1 MTALLVLVHWL
12 HLLALALWIGGLA
25 GLAIVLRTGRRVH
38 PEDVALLEPARRRTR
53 AILWWAVIAL
63 MVTLAAEIGLRTL
76 ATTAHADTAFTTS
89 LRTLLFGTRYGKASV
104 AQWLVLVAS
113 LWALD
118 ELGRAPVAAMAGLTR
133 WRGHALGIVAAPPRR
148 PHLAISPRAWLR
160 SALLL
165 AAALLVCTAVAG
177 PYGGAPLAAVVD
189 ALHLGVTMLWL
200 GGTIV
205 IALAVIPFVPLVGY
219 ARQPMALLALLDR
232 FTPAAVMGVVVLVL
246 TGLWES
252 AHAPPAPGSSFSTLA
267 GPTPALMALVLAIM
281 VATSAWG
288 LMVLR
293 PRMRRLAIRARRDA
307 RATLQAAAA
316 LTTER
321 RLLWVNAVLAVL
333 AFLLGAL
340 ADASP
345 NHVSGAAGVH
355 RPMTLRTKAGP
366 VTVMLQ
372 VRPKAAGPNIFDV
385 YVSRGGAAI
394 RGAEVVIRARSLQ
407 MRGIDPLPVVAAE
420 LGGGHYRGRGLLTM
434 GGRWRLHVSVRRG
447 ATAAAPDF
455 TVAATPLRAST
466 PAVVPA
472 PGRSTGDG
480 TPAPGS
486 WQQVGPGVITYA
498 FVADPR
504 NQARLYTGTV
514 AGVYRSSDGGAH
526 WTDASTGLSG
536 SARAVHS
543 LAVIADGSLFAAT
556 GAGVYR
562 STDGGGQW
570 LAAGLSTRAIYSL
583 ATHMDGHVALLA
595 GGDGG
600 IFRSEDLGAHWR
612 HIYTTGA
619 AAVTSLAWPAVRPT
633 LVVAGIDP
641 SAHPVAVSEDGGTTW
656 RTATQ
661 GLVALPGMMSVA
673 VAPGA
678 HDIYAGSMGRGAFTL
693 PGLSGSWQERNDGL
707 PGLATGDAHIGSFA
721 FDPANP
727 RILYAATDF
736 GVYTSPDAGRH
747 WARFGRGLRGDAM
760 VVTTLAFVNG
770 PHPMLY
776 AATAAGLYRTA
787 TS

>member
-25 GLAIVLRTGRRVH
+25 GLTIVLRAGRRVH
-38 PEDVALLEPARRRTR
+38 PEDVALLESARRRTR
-53 AILWWAVIAL
+53 AILWWAIIAL
-63 MVTLAAEIGLRTL
+63 MITLAAEIGLRTL
-76 ATTAHADTAFTTS
+76 ATSAHAGTAFTTS
-89 LRTLLFGTRYGKASV
+89 LRTLLFGTRSGQASV

-118 ELGRAPVAAMAGLTR
+118 ELGRAPVAATAGLTR

-148 PHLAISPRAWLR
+148 PHLAMSPRAWLR

-177 PYGGAPLAAVVD
+177 PYGGAPLPAIVD
-189 ALHLGVTMLWL
+189 ALHLGATMLWL

-205 IALAVIPFVPLVGY
+205 IALAVLPFVPLVGY
-219 ARQPMALLALLDR
+219 ARQPIALLALLDR
-232 FTPAAVMGVVVLVL
+232 FTPAALVGVVVLVL

-252 AHAPPAPGSSFSTLA
+252 AHAPPAPGSSVSTLA

-307 RATLQAAAA
+307 RAALQAAAA
-316 LTTER
+316 LATER

-345 NHVSGAAGVH
+345 NHVSGAASVH
-355 RPMTLRTKAGP
+355 RSMTLSTKAGP
-366 VTVMLQ
+366 VTLQ
-372 VRPKAAGPNIFDV
+372 VRPQAAGPNIFDV
-385 YVSRGGAAI
+385 YVSRRGMAI
-394 RGAEVVIRARSLQ
+394 RGAEVVIRAHSLQ
-407 MRGIDPLPVVAAE
+407 MSGIDPLPIVAAE
-420 LGGGHYRGRGLLTM
+420 RGGGHYRGRGLLTM

-447 ATAAAPDF
+447 ATVAAANT
-455 TVAATPLRAST
+455 TVTAAPLRAPTS
-466 PAVVPA
+466 
-472 PGRSTGDG
+472 STGAG

-486 WQQVGPGVITYA
+486 WQPLGPSVITYA

-504 NQARLYTGTV
+504 NQARLYTGTA

-536 SARAVHS
+536 SARVVHS

-562 STDGGGQW
+562 STDGGGHW
-570 LAAGLSTRAIYSL
+570 LAAGLRTQAIYSL

-600 IFRSEDLGAHWR
+600 IFRSDDLGAHWH
-612 HIYTTGA
+612 HIYNTGA
-619 AAVTSLAWPAVRPT
+619 AAVTSLAWPSVRPT
-633 LVVAGIDP
+633 LVVAGIVP
-641 SAHPVAVSEDGGTTW
+641 SAHPVAVSDDGGTTW

-661 GLVALPGMMSVA
+661 GLPALPGMMSVA

-678 HDIYAGSMGRGAFTL
+678 HDAYAGSMGRGAFTL

-721 FDPANP
+721 FNPADPH
-727 RILYAATDF
+727 ILYAATDF
-736 GVYTSPDAGRH
+736 GVYTSSDAGRH
-747 WARFGRGLRGDAM
+747 WARFGHGLRGDAL

-787 TS
+787 TR